1 MELSCFEKKARRLR
15 IFLPYF
21 FNNIPMKQIYLSL
34 LFIFIVVLSSFTGS
48 AQIRISGSKVKG
60 KVLDETRK
68 PLDFA
73 TVSLLN
79 SSDSILVRTAV
90 SGLDGSFLF
99 ENLTAGKYRISVSM
113 VGYGKTNTE
122 DFTLSETNPVKE
134 LGEVS
139 VLRDEKM
146 LGEVTV
152 RAIKPFIERKIDR
165 LVVNV
170 EGSSVAT
177 GSTALEVL
185 QRAPGVT
192 LDQNDN
198 IAMQGKQGVLVM
210 LDGKQTYMSNADVA
224 NMLRN
229 MPSSQIETIELITN
243 PSAKYD
249 AAGNSGIIDIK
260 TKKSNSVG
268 TNGTLTAGAGMG
280 DNYRGNGGLSLNHR
294 NKNINLFGNYNYSL
308 RQQGQ
313 DLVIDRIVSNSNVKT
328 YFGQT
333 ANFMRDNDNNN
344 FKAGLDIFIDK
355 KNTLGFLVNGYLNTG
370 SELYNNT
377 TLIGR
382 SFSQTDSSVIAIND
396 ASSRYKSMA
405 YNANYKTILDTA
417 GKELSIDLDYS
428 RYNGNENTFYDNQF
442 QNTNGSV
449 TAPSFIQNNTPS
461 IINIKAVKL
470 DYSMPFSKTVKM
482 EAGLKSSWV
491 KTDNDFQFERL
502 VNNSWQNDAG
512 RSNQFIYDENVNAAY
527 VNLNKQ
533 YKSTSVQLGLRAE
546 QTNSN
551 GNSITT
557 AREVDRSYLDVF
569 PSVFINQVLSKNH
582 DLGVSYSRRI
592 DRPGYDAL
600 NPFIYFLDQYTYNQG
615 NPFLNPQYTN
625 NFELSYNYKKTYS
638 LTFNYSLTRDV
649 ITQVLL
655 PDTAKKALFQTNENL
670 DRQINYSMNVNAPI
684 SFSKWW
690 SASNNASVFYL
701 GFRSPNLRGQELS
714 TGRVASQFNSQHK
727 FIISPTITGELNG
740 DYTSPIEYGTL
751 KISSQYGLDLGLSK
765 SFMKKKANVKLAL
778 SDIFDT
784 RKQTISSAYE
794 GLDYNL
800 VQKNETR
807 IGRVTFTYRF
817 GKSEIKPERRRST
830 GLEDEQ
836 RRIKN

>member
-1 MELSCFEKKARRLR
+1 MEFYCLIFKKSV
-15 IFLPYF
+15 
-21 FNNIPMKQIYLSL
+21 MKKYLSV
-34 LFIFIVVLSSFTGS
+34 IIIVVSIFSSIS
-48 AQIRISGSKVKG
+48 MNAQTRIVGSKIKG
-60 KVLDETRK
+60 EVLDENNK

-73 TVSLLN
+73 TISLLN
-79 SSDSILVRTAV
+79 ASDSVLIRTAV

-99 ENLTAGKYRISVSM
+99 ENLFAGSYRVSISM
-113 VGYGKTNTE
+113 VGYAKTQVK
-122 DFTLSETNPVKE
+122 DFVISNASPSKE
-134 LGEVS
+134 LGEIS
-139 VLRDEKM
+139 VLRDSKM

-152 RAIKPFIERKIDR
+152 RAVKPFVERKIDR

-170 EGSSVAT
+170 EGSSAAT

-224 NMLRN
+224 NLLRN
-229 MPSSQIETIELITN
+229 MPSSDIETIELITN

-249 AAGNSGIIDIK
+249 AAGNSGIINIK
-260 TKKSNSVG
+260 TKKNNSVG

-294 NKNINLFGNYNYSL
+294 NKNINLFGNYNYSV
-308 RQQGQ
+308 REYGQ
-313 DLVIDRIVSNSNVKT
+313 DLDIDRTVLNSNVKT
-328 YFGQT
+328 FFGQT
-333 ANFMRDNDNNN
+333 GNSLRDNDNNN
-344 FKAGLDIFIDK
+344 FKAGLDIQIDK
-355 KNTLGFLVNGYLNTG
+355 KNTIGLLVNGYLNSG

-377 TLIGR
+377 TQIGR

-396 ASSRYKSMA
+396 GNSRYRSMA

-417 GKELSIDLDYS
+417 GRELSVDLDYS
-428 RYNGNENTFYDNQF
+428 RYNGNEKTLYDNYF
-442 QNTNGSV
+442 TNTNGTV
-449 TAPSFIQNNTPS
+449 TPPSFILNNTPS
-461 IINIKAVKL
+461 TINIKAVKL
-470 DYSMPFSKTVKM
+470 DYTMPFSKTIKM

-491 KTDNDFQFERL
+491 KTDNDFQFSKR
-502 VNNSWQNDAG
+502 VSNSWQNDAG

-527 VNLNKQ
+527 LNLNKQ

-557 AREVDRSYLDVF
+557 TKKVDRSYLDIF
-569 PSVFINQVLSKNH
+569 PSVFVNQALSKNH

-592 DRPGYDAL
+592 DRPSYDAL
-600 NPFIYFLDQYTYNQG
+600 NPFVFFLDQYTYNQG

-625 NFELSYNYKKTYS
+625 NYELSYNYKKTYS
-638 LTFNYSLTRDV
+638 LTLNYSLTRDV
-649 ITQVLL
+649 ITQVIL

-670 DRQINYSMNVNAPI
+670 DKQINYSVNLNAPV

-690 SASNNASVFYL
+690 STSNNASVFYL
-701 GFRSPNLRGQELS
+701 GFRSPNLRGQELNS
-714 TGRVASQFNSQHK
+714 GRVALQVNSQHK
-727 FIISPTITGELNG
+727 FIISPSLTGELTG
-740 DYTSPIEYGTL
+740 DYTSPLEYGTL
-751 KISSQYGLDLGLSK
+751 KIGSQYGIDLGLSK
-765 SFMKKKANVKLAL
+765 SFMNKKANVKLAL
-778 SDIFDT
+778 SDIFDS
-784 RKQTISSAYE
+784 RKQYISSTYE

>member
-1 MELSCFEKKARRLR
+1 MPDFKD
-15 IFLPYF
+15 IT
-21 FNNIPMKQIYLSL
+21 MKQNYLTI
-34 LFIFIVVLSSFTGS
+34 IFILISTLLSVAVD
-48 AQIRISGSKVKG
+48 AQTRISGSKVAG

-73 TVSLLN
+73 TVSLLKA
-79 SSDSILVRTAV
+79 SDSTLVRTAV
-90 SGLDGSFLF
+90 SGLDGTFVF
-99 ENLTAGKYRISVSM
+99 ENLSNGTYRVSISM
-113 VGYGKTNTE
+113 VGYEKIRTSEFTINDVTTGK
-122 DFTLSETNPVKE
+122 D
-134 LGEVS
+134 LGEIS
-139 VLRDEKM
+139 VKRDNKM

-185 QRAPGVT
+185 QRAPGIT

-210 LDGKQTYMSNADVA
+210 LDGKQTYMSSADVA

-249 AAGNSGIIDIK
+249 AAGNSGIINIK
-260 TKKSNSVG
+260 TKKSNNVG

-294 NKNINLFGNYNYSL
+294 NKNINLFGNYNYST
-308 RQQGQ
+308 REQGQ
-313 DLVIDRIVSNSNVKT
+313 NMIIDRIVSTSKATT
-328 YFGQT
+328 YFGQKG
-333 ANFMRDNDNNN
+333 NFIRDNDNNN

-355 KNTLGFLVNGYLNTG
+355 KNTLGFLVNGYLNSG
-370 SELYNNT
+370 SEVYNNT

-396 ASSRYKSMA
+396 ANSRYRSMA

-428 RYNGNENTFYDNQF
+428 RYNGNENTLYDNRF

-502 VNNSWQNDAG
+502 ISNSWQNDLG

-527 VNLNKQ
+527 LNLNKQ

-557 AREVDRSYLDVF
+557 AKEVNRSYVDLF
-569 PSVFINQVLSKNH
+569 PSVFINQNLSKNH

-592 DRPGYDAL
+592 DRPSYDAL
-600 NPFIYFLDQYTYNQG
+600 NPFMFFLDQYTYNQG

-638 LTFNYSLTRDV
+638 LTLNYSLTRDV

-670 DRQINYSMNVNAPI
+670 DKQINYSVNLNAPV
-684 SFSKWW
+684 SFTKWW
-690 SASNNASVFYL
+690 STSNNASVFYL
-701 GFRSPNLRGQELS
+701 GFRSPDLRGQDLS
-714 TGRVASQFNSQHK
+714 SGRVALQFNSQHK
-727 FIISPTITGELNG
+727 FVISSTITGELNG

-784 RKQTISSAYE
+784 RKQKISSAYE

-807 IGRVTFTYRF
+807 IARVTFTYRF

-830 GLEDEQ
+830 GLEAEQ
-836 RRIKN
+836 SRIKN

>member
-1 MELSCFEKKARRLR
+1 
-15 IFLPYF
+15 
-21 FNNIPMKQIYLSL
+21 MKQIYLSL

>member
-1 MELSCFEKKARRLR
+1 MPDFKD
-15 IFLPYF
+15 
-21 FNNIPMKQIYLSL
+21 IPMKQNYLTI
-34 LFIFIVVLSSFTGS
+34 IFILISTLLSVTVN
-48 AQIRISGSKVKG
+48 AQTRINGSKVAG

-73 TVSLLN
+73 TVSLLKA
-79 SSDSILVRTAV
+79 SDSTLVRTAV
-90 SGLDGSFLF
+90 SGLDGTFVF
-99 ENLTAGKYRISVSM
+99 ENLINGTYRVSISM
-113 VGYGKTNTE
+113 VGYEKTRTSEFTINEVTTGK
-122 DFTLSETNPVKE
+122 D
-134 LGEVS
+134 LGEIS
-139 VLRDEKM
+139 VKRDNKM

-152 RAIKPFIERKIDR
+152 RAVKPFIERKIDR

-185 QRAPGVT
+185 QRAPGIT

-210 LDGKQTYMSNADVA
+210 LDGKQTYMSSADVA

-249 AAGNSGIIDIK
+249 AAGNSGIINIK
-260 TKKSNSVG
+260 TKKSNNVG

-294 NKNINLFGNYNYSL
+294 NKNINLFGNYNYST
-308 RQQGQ
+308 REQGQ
-313 DLVIDRIVSNSNVKT
+313 NMIIDRIVSTSKVTT
-328 YFGQT
+328 YFGQKG
-333 ANFMRDNDNNN
+333 NFIRDNDNNN

-355 KNTLGFLVNGYLNTG
+355 KNTLGFLVNGYLNSG
-370 SELYNNT
+370 SEVYNNT

-396 ASSRYKSMA
+396 ANSRYRSMA
-405 YNANYKTILDTA
+405 YNANYKTILDTS

-428 RYNGNENTFYDNQF
+428 RYNGNENTLYDNRF

-502 VNNSWQNDAG
+502 ISNSWQNDPG

-527 VNLNKQ
+527 LNLNKQ

-557 AREVDRSYLDVF
+557 AKEVNRSYVDLF
-569 PSVFINQVLSKNH
+569 PSVFINQNLSKNH

-592 DRPGYDAL
+592 DRPSYDAL
-600 NPFIYFLDQYTYNQG
+600 NPFMFFLDQYTYNQG

-638 LTFNYSLTRDV
+638 LTLNYSLTRDV

-670 DRQINYSMNVNAPI
+670 DKQINYSVNLNAPV
-684 SFSKWW
+684 SFTKWW
-690 SASNNASVFYL
+690 STSNNASVFYL
-701 GFRSPNLRGQELS
+701 GFRSPDLRGQDLS
-714 TGRVASQFNSQHK
+714 SGRVALQFNSQHK
-727 FIISPTITGELNG
+727 FVISSTITGELNG

-784 RKQTISSAYE
+784 RRQKISSAYE

-807 IGRVTFTYRF
+807 IARVTFTYRF

-830 GLEDEQ
+830 GLEAEQ
-836 RRIKN
+836 SRIKN